1 MCYCKTLALPVT
13 SIAIH
18 VTLNQKNGRTSLI
31 MVLRNCRFKFFT
43 DVQERAAYN
52 SENKIKR
59 INVIGRRHVELLMS
73 KLILFVVR
81 LSLCSMILN
90 KMFT

>member
-1 MCYCKTLALPVT
+1 VLLQNPGVT
-13 SIAIH
+13 SYIH
-18 VTLNQKNGRTSLI
+18 SNTRDTQQKNGRTSLI
-31 MVLRNCRFKFFT
+31 TVLRNCRFKFFT
-43 DVQERAAYN
+43 DVQERAAGY

-73 KLILFVVR
+73 KLIMFVFR
-81 LSLCSMILN
+81 LSLCSVILN